1 MKKTF
6 LLVAALVATLGCQRT
21 PAQSAS
27 TNPSATPASTA
38 QAAPAAA
45 SGATTPAGQPPAGQP
60 AEPEVKPV
68 PAELPAVVARVNGE
82 DVRRVD
88 FERAIANIE
97 LRAGRTIPA
106 EERDRVYRGLLE
118 QMVAMKALVQET
130 KTKKIAVSDQ
140 EIATQIDEIKKQF
153 PDEAGFTKALS
164 ERKMTLALLRT
175 EARDEIA
182 VRKLVEAEVGP
193 SVSVTDQDIKT
204 FYDKNPD
211 QFKRPEGYKASH
223 ILIAVPSAATAEQ
236 KQAARGEAEGL
247 LKQIRGGADFA
258 ALAKAHSKDSS
269 SVNGGDLGFFGK
281 GQMVPPFEQAV
292 EKLKVGEVSP
302 VVETQFG
309 FHIIKLTDKQPA
321 ATVPLAEVSQRIGQY
336 LVMQQQSA
344 KANEYVRALRARSK
358 IDILM

>member
-1 MKKTF
+1 VKKTC
-6 LLVAALVATLGCQRT
+6 LIVIALVASVGCQRT

-27 TNPSATPASTA
+27 TNPAATPASSGASTA
-38 QAAPAAA
+38 QAPAA
-45 SGATTPAGQPPAGQP
+45 PAGQTPAAQAP

-68 PAELPAVVARVNGE
+68 PAELPAVLARVNGE
-82 DVRRVD
+82 AVSRTE
-88 FERAIANIE
+88 FERAVANIE
-97 LRAGRTIPA
+97 ARAGRQIPA

-118 QMVAMKALVQET
+118 QMVSMRALVQET

-140 EIATQIDEIKKQF
+140 EVAAQIDEIKKQF
-153 PDEAGFTKALS
+153 PNEADFTKALA
-164 ERKMTLALLRT
+164 ERKMTLALLRN

-193 SVSVTDQDIKT
+193 QVSVSDQDIKT
-204 FYDKNPD
+204 FYDQNPD
-211 QFKRPEGYKASH
+211 QFQRPEGFKASH
-223 ILIAVPSAATAEQ
+223 ILIAVPNGATAEQ
-236 KQAARGEAEGL
+236 KQAARAEAEGL

-269 SVNGGDLGFFGK
+269 SVNGGDLGYFGK

-321 ATVPLAEVSQRIGQY
+321 RAVPLAEVSQRIGQY